1 MNFNYKR
8 NLVSRST
15 LASSFT
21 GSIYTF
27 KYSHLVEPGVEG
39 QKLPH
44 NQQGHHWNTIWG
56 NKSIV
61 IWAFVLLCNGI
72 NNHWSNWHKVKF
84 LIYFPL
90 LLYNIQ
96 KKYPWSYKIPWK
108 YFHFHFFYNMTFNLH
123 ISKTLNKIVYQLHQ
137 EIHETILISKRIFKY
152 EFLIFYL
159 ISCDEFKYVLV
170 FESYNIKTNSMII

>member
-1 MNFNYKR
+1 M
-8 NLVSRST
+8 
-15 LASSFT
+15 
-21 GSIYTF
+21 
-27 KYSHLVEPGVEG
+27 
-39 QKLPH
+39 
-44 NQQGHHWNTIWG
+44 
-56 NKSIV
+56 

-123 ISKTLNKIVYQLHQ
+123 ISKTIKQNRVSIISGYSWNNINFKENIQIWILNLLFNLMWWIQICVGVWILQYIKKNSLVICIFQ
-137 EIHETILISKRIFKY
+137 ETISTSIDFTMWNSIFTLKK
-152 EFLIFYL
+152 I
-159 ISCDEFKYVLV
+159 
-170 FESYNIKTNSMII
+170 